1 MISTVVTVTN
11 APTLIVPKDDKP
23 RTVYLHNSAGTTVY
37 IGGSEVTTTN
47 GFHLGNGE
55 SQDLFVPT
63 NEQVYGIVASG
74 SPSDIKVLTPDLD

>member
-1 MISTVVTVTN
+1 MISTAVTVTD

-23 RTVYLHNSAGTTVY
+23 RTVYLHNSAGVTIY
-37 IGGSEVTTTN
+37 IGGSAVTTTS
-47 GFHLGNGE
+47 GYHLGNGE

-74 SPSDIKVLTPDLD
+74 THAVKVLTPDLD